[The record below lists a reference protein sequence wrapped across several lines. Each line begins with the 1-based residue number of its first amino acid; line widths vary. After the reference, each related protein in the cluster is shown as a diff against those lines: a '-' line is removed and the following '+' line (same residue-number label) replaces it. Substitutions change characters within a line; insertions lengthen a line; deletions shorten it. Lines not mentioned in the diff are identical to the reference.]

1 MMILLVIFFVVFVTS
16 SIESIYAEIT
26 PKYLVHIQVEVRN
39 AQEQLVSITESR
51 LGEYMHYEIPDYVFD
66 SVVGQKEIIVMD
78 GINYEKVQ
86 FEVSYERSVKT
97 DPDLVHDYENKLRF
111 SLCGTSEYDKLSC
124 MSLESAKYWILT
136 EEGDVVTSKWTVLRV
151 ID

>member
-66 SVVGQKEIIVMD
+66 STISQKEIITV
-78 GINYEKVQ
+78 GKIKYEKVQ
-86 FEVSYERSVKT
+86 FEISSESSDMEDSPSERK
-97 DPDLVHDYENKLRF
+97 YGNNLRF
-111 SLCGTSEYDKLSC
+111 SLCGTSEHDKFTCINLQ
-124 MSLESAKYWILT
+124 SARYFVLT
-136 EEGDVVTSKWTVLRV
+136 ESGDVVISKWTVLRM